1 MLQNDP
7 ANALDGASVFFLRKL
22 VAKLTHILH
31 GKLLT
36 FHSIHPPKEVLYPK
50 GVCKTRTGIGYS
62 SILLKHYVYIHK
74 DPVSKVPFYIGK
86 GIGDRAYA
94 TQGRSTEWD
103 AARNEILH
111 RHGMDR
117 EVEILAAF
125 DEEEK
130 AFELEAVEI
139 YRSCLLGHL
148 LVNKIRPKDKSD
160 FPPEEGPDESQITP
174 LSGIVKFR
182 RKNLKLSQAQFA
194 DYAGVG
200 LRFIREL
207 EQAKKITLRMDKVN
221 HVLGMFGLTLSAT
234 KMKPE

>member
-1 MLQNDP
+1 
-7 ANALDGASVFFLRKL
+7 
-22 VAKLTHILH
+22 
-31 GKLLT
+31 
-36 FHSIHPPKEVLYPK
+36 
-50 GVCKTRTGIGYS
+50 
-62 SILLKHYVYIHK
+62 LKHYVYIHK

-94 TQGRSTEWD
+94 TQGRSPEWD
-103 AARNEILH
+103 ATRNEILQ

-130 AFELEAVEI
+130 AFEFEAVEI

-160 FPPEEGPDESQITP
+160 YPPDEGQITT

-182 RKNLKLSQAQFA
+182 RKNLKLSQAQLA

-221 HVLGMFGLTLSAT
+221 HVLRMFGLTLSAT

>member
-1 MLQNDP
+1 M
-7 ANALDGASVFFLRKL
+7 
-22 VAKLTHILH
+22 
-31 GKLLT
+31 
-36 FHSIHPPKEVLYPK
+36 
-50 GVCKTRTGIGYS
+50 
-62 SILLKHYVYIHK
+62 
-74 DPVSKVPFYIGK
+74 
-86 GIGDRAYA
+86 
-94 TQGRSTEWD
+94 
-103 AARNEILH
+103 
-111 RHGMDR
+111 
-117 EVEILAAF
+117 EILAAF

-130 AFELEAVEI
+130 AFEFEAVEI

-160 FPPEEGPDESQITP
+160 YPPDEGQITT

-182 RKNLKLSQAQFA
+182 RKNLKLSQAQLA

-221 HVLGMFGLTLSAT
+221 HVLRMFGLTLSAT